1 MLTLVVGIEGTVW
14 GQGRERVGGRGG
26 NGLRGRGGN
35 GLGGGGWGME
45 DGGNGLGDGGWGMGD
60 VVFDFATF
68 PMTRDTGSDADVW
81 VLQIGIVGHRHLS
94 H

>member
-45 DGGNGLGDGGWGMGD
+45 DGGNGLGDGGWGWG
-60 VVFDFATF
+60 FSHNP
-68 PMTRDTGSDADVW
+68 PMISPESKHVHFCPSASAFRW
-81 VLQIGIVGHRHLS
+81 
-94 H
+94 

>member
-45 DGGNGLGDGGWGMGD
+45 DGGNGLGDGGWGFLSACTTEETTKAFLKGPIFHKLIED
-60 VVFDFATF
+60 KLRNTDF
-68 PMTRDTGSDADVW
+68 R
-81 VLQIGIVGHRHLS
+81 
-94 H
+94 

>member
-45 DGGNGLGDGGWGMGD
+45 DGGNGLGDGGWGHSSDSEMRP
-60 VVFDFATF
+60 FDKAQKAATN
-68 PMTRDTGSDADVW
+68 
-81 VLQIGIVGHRHLS
+81 
-94 H
+94 